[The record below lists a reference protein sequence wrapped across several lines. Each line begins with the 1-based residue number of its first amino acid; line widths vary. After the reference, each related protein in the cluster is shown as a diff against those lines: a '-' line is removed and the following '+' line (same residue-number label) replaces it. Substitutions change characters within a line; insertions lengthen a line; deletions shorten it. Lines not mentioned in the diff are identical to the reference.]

1 MAFTNASGY
10 QNLAQGNFTP
20 QIFSQKVQKFF
31 RRASVVE
38 DITNTDYAGE
48 IENFGDTVKII
59 KEPTITVKDYARGQ
73 TVDTQTLADDQ
84 ITMTVDQGSYFAF
97 KVDDIEERQS
107 HVNFEA
113 LATSSGAYSLKK
125 AYDYNVLKFIYDNAS
140 TSASD
145 TGTDGSPIDGDAA
158 VDTLADVVSSA
169 KKVLDKNDVPEE
181 NRWLVAPPEF
191 FQQLRKAGAKL
202 SDQSVMADGG
212 ASQIR
217 NGMVTDK
224 PLFGFN
230 MYSTNAIAVSSGSAA
245 SHTFG
250 SSGSNE
256 FAFLYGHMSGVATVN
271 HIAKTELIRDPDSF
285 ADVVRGLHVY
295 GRKILR
301 SEAVR
306 SGVITIGGTT
316 GHPANGR
323 TPYLVENTIDVSAI
337 NGDSG
342 AAQND
347 VLRALDIPAETLIM
361 EAGIEVI
368 TALSSSVT
376 LDLGITG
383 GDVDRYVDG
392 DTNATGFSAPTAT
405 ARTIVAS
412 ADTLD
417 VLVLSADS
425 TAGKIRVFAVLC
437 DVSGIDET
445 DRNTD
450 TQHDTAV

>member
-1 MAFTNASGY
+1 MATMGKAAGY
-10 QNLAQGNFTP
+10 QNLPSGNWAP
-20 QIFSQKVQKFF
+20 AIYSQKVQKFF

-73 TVDTQTLADDQ
+73 TVDTQVLADDQ

-125 AYDYNVLKFIYDNAS
+125 NYDYNVLKFIYDNS
-140 TSASD
+140 SNGTG
-145 TGTDGSPIDGDAA
+145 TGTDASPIDGDAA
-158 VDTLADVVSSA
+158 VDTLANLVSTA
-169 KKVLDKNDVPEE
+169 KKNLDRNDVPEE
-181 NRWLVAPPEF
+181 NRWLVSSPEF
-191 FQQLRKAGAKL
+191 FEQLRKAGAKL

-217 NGMVTDK
+217 NGKVTDR

-306 SGVITIGGTT
+306 SGVITIG
-316 GHPANGR
+316 
-323 TPYLVENTIDVSAI
+323 
-337 NGDSG
+337 
-342 AAQND
+342 
-347 VLRALDIPAETLIM
+347 
-361 EAGIEVI
+361 
-368 TALSSSVT
+368 
-376 LDLGITG
+376 
-383 GDVDRYVDG
+383 
-392 DTNATGFSAPTAT
+392 
-405 ARTIVAS
+405 
-412 ADTLD
+412 
-417 VLVLSADS
+417 
-425 TAGKIRVFAVLC
+425 
-437 DVSGIDET
+437 
-445 DRNTD
+445 
-450 TQHDTAV
+450 